1 MKKSSGSGTLG
12 RYSNVLLILVRRQLC
27 ISMTL
32 IIHRRRNWKKRYFV
46 LRGKTITYYAEDDLE
61 SVKPLGVIELS
72 DVT

>member
-1 MKKSSGSGTLG
+1 
-12 RYSNVLLILVRRQLC
+12 
-27 ISMTL
+27 MTL
-32 IIHRRRNWKKRYFV
+32 IIPRRRNWKKRYFV